1 MKLKR
6 LREVRRKSAVA
17 AVRAG
22 WIGADIPL
30 EVVSTME

>member
-1 MKLKR
+1 

-22 WIGADIPL
+22 WMRADIPRD
-30 EVVSTME
+30 VVSTME